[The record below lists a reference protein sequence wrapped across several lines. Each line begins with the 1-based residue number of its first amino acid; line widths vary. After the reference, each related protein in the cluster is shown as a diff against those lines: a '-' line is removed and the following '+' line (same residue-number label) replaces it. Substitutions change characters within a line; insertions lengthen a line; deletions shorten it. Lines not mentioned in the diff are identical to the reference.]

1 MCPASQRDVHWHN
14 LCGTWVCRFCSV
26 TPQIHQCW
34 MGYTDLKRDQVTA
47 GETTEGALVYEVL
60 GIRSTQ
66 VKSPHVGQEVPQIL
80 FSCGCESRTP

>member
-1 MCPASQRDVHWHN
+1 
-14 LCGTWVCRFCSV
+14 
-26 TPQIHQCW
+26 

-60 GIRSTQ
+60 GIRRTQ